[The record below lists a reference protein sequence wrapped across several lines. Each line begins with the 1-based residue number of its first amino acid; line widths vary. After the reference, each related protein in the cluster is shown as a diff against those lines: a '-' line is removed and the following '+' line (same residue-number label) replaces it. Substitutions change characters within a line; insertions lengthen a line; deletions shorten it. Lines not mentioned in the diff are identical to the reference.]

1 MANLL
6 FRKVYKGLTS
16 IQLPD
21 NNLFWVKSLGWLGTG
36 EKWLATGLSDWEN

>member
-6 FRKVYKGLTS
+6 FPKGYKGLTS

-21 NNLFWVKSLGWLGTG
+21 NNLFWVKSLGSVGTA
-36 EKWLATGLSDWEN
+36 EK